1 MGTEKTACSQTGRD
15 LLYFPTGHER
25 HDNWLQRRAERMRVT
40 LTRTL
45 RSATAALVTV
55 MTNNSAVMAASLE
68 QDITF
73 QGSGGVAIVGTLV
86 LPEPTN
92 SDRPAPAVLLIQGS
106 GPTDRDGNQPP
117 NFQAGLLRQLADIL
131 AGAGIASL
139 RYDKRG
145 MHENQHTL
153 PKHQDE
159 LSDFFSWSAFVYD
172 AHAAFAF
179 LTTYPGIASDRVG
192 VFGHS
197 EGGLLV
203 LDFANQYRPQPKLL
217 ILASTP
223 GRPLGEVIHDQLSA
237 LLEQQRATA
246 EQRQFFLNAD
256 QRIRSEILATGKVP
270 PDVPPGIAALYP
282 SYLGLF
288 LKSELAL
295 NPAALVA
302 NIEGPILVINGTAD
316 TQVSAAQDAARFS
329 SALANRKDGS
339 EVFTPPAVSHN
350 LKTVTGPND
359 QGITGA
365 LDGSAR
371 DTILRWLTS
380 KL

>member
-1 MGTEKTACSQTGRD
+1 M
-15 LLYFPTGHER
+15 
-25 HDNWLQRRAERMRVT
+25 W
-40 LTRTL
+40 TL
-45 RSATAALVTV
+45 RSATVALVTV

-68 QDITF
+68 QHVTF
-73 QGSGGVAIVGTLV
+73 QGSGGVAIVGTVV
-86 LPEPTN
+86 LPEPAN

-117 NFQAGLLRQLADIL
+117 NFQTDLLRQLADIL
-131 AGAGIASL
+131 ACAGIASL

-145 MHENQHTL
+145 MHENRHTL

-179 LTTYPGIASDRVG
+179 LRTYPGIASDRVG

-197 EGGLLV
+197 EGGLLA

-223 GRPLGEVIHDQLSA
+223 GRPFGEVIHDQLSA

-246 EQRQFFLNAD
+246 EQRQFFLDAD
-256 QRIRSEILATGKVP
+256 RQIRSDILEAGKVP
-270 PDVPPGIAALYP
+270 QDVPPGLAALYP
-282 SYLGLF
+282 NYLGQF

-295 NPAALVA
+295 NPVALA
-302 NIEGPILVINGTAD
+302 TKLEGPILVINGAAD
-316 TQVSAAQDAARFS
+316 TQVLAAQDAARFS

-339 EVFTPPAVSHN
+339 EVFTPSAVSHN
-350 LKTVTGPND
+350 LKTVAGAND

-365 LDGSAR
+365 LDGTVR
-371 DTILRWLTS
+371 DAILRWL
-380 KL
+380 KMVL